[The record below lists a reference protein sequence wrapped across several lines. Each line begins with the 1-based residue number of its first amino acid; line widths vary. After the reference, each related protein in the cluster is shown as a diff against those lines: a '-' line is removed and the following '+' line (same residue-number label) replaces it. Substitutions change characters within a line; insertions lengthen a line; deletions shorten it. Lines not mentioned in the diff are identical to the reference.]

1 MSYKI
6 HTKDANSLIETIFT
20 CVQKGEDPKGKEIK
34 TWSIKEASGGIKRL
48 VHTKENWAEIGNIGL
63 SSNEENDIIVAK
75 FRYWESYEEDNRSG
89 DEGKYYLGRFTELM
103 LVHFEGLYS
112 KIEIV

>member
-20 CVQKGEDPKGKEIK
+20 CVQNGKDSNGKEIK
-34 TWSIKEASGGIKRL
+34 TWSIEETKNGVKRL

-63 SSNEENDIIVAK
+63 SSNEENDIVIAE
-75 FRYWESYEEDNRSG
+75 FNYWK
-89 DEGKYYLGRFTELM
+89 KYKKYC
-103 LVHFEGLYS
+103 
-112 KIEIV
+112 